1 MVLQRKHQQDSS
13 RVVYWLLE
21 EKYRAANLPSMHAVE
36 EHVLGVVHVLV
47 YCAAPPVGPDAD
59 PLVLTVRISDQTL
72 TPLQVESADGCHLD
86 RQTLSTVRAAG
97 FVSVDAEVIDLRG
110 FWVLSPTAAG
120 IALR

>member
-1 MVLQRKHQQDSS
+1 MVLQRKHQGQQSCRD
-13 RVVYWLLE
+13 WLLE
-21 EKYRAANLPSMHAVE
+21 ERYRAANFPSMHAVE
-36 EHVLGVVHVLV
+36 EHVLGVVLV

-97 FVSVDAEVIDLRG
+97 FASVDAEVIDLRG

-120 IALR
+120 IAVR